1 MGTVLTALSQ
11 LEEVSSMVGVG
22 EGAVVG
28 VAVGTSTSVGV
39 GGTAVAVGVPVCTGM
54 AVGGMVVAV
63 DEGGMG
69 VTAVSSSAVQALKTK
84 RKVKKKKNNR
94 ELIVRTPDSI

>member
-1 MGTVLTALSQ
+1 
-11 LEEVSSMVGVG
+11 
-22 EGAVVG
+22 
-28 VAVGTSTSVGV
+28 
-39 GGTAVAVGVPVCTGM
+39 M